1 MPNRSTTKRLVLLNR
16 YYKITQFYSF
26 LKSTAIKGGS
36 AIAIFVLVLL
46 ALEYF
51 ILDINSILNNIVHT
65 YEPQVIILT
74 FGLSET
80 MLGLV
85 PPELFIAWAGKSAT
99 PWLFLF
105 SLATVSYIG
114 GVISYIVGTRL
125 FLIPSIKNH
134 IENKVEKHIINLRK
148 WGGMF
153 VVLGAISPIPHSM
166 VSLASGLI
174 RYSFKYYLLWSLF
187 RYLRFIVYALV
198 IFQIA

>member
-74 FGLSET
+74 F
-80 MLGLV
+80 
-85 PPELFIAWAGKSAT
+85 
-99 PWLFLF
+99 
-105 SLATVSYIG
+105 SY
-114 GVISYIVGTRL
+114 
-125 FLIPSIKNH
+125 N
-134 IENKVEKHIINLRK
+134 
-148 WGGMF
+148 F
-153 VVLGAISPIPHSM
+153 V
-166 VSLASGLI
+166 
-174 RYSFKYYLLWSLF
+174 
-187 RYLRFIVYALV
+187 
-198 IFQIA
+198 